1 MGWLREVAA
10 AHSSRA
16 VHACRVAAVAMREL
30 AAVHRFGGRVCGEVV
45 VMVGGG
51 GSSGADRGLEQRPP
65 QDTGALAGEVTARP
79 LVIGGVDGDVEAGV
93 AGGGG
98 GGGEAGGGA
107 PPSPERKQG
116 EGGGTL

>member
-30 AAVHRFGGRVCGEVV
+30 AAVHRFGGRVCGEVGWSGCRECFVSERAQGVVAPAGELARDGEHCPLVTEAGSHGEVV

-51 GSSGADRGLEQRPP
+51 GVGGADRGLEQTPP
-65 QDTGALAGEVTARP
+65 QKTRGL
-79 LVIGGVDGDVEAGV
+79 
-93 AGGGG
+93 GGGG
-98 GGGEAGGGA
+98 GPA
-107 PPSPERKQG
+107 
-116 EGGGTL
+116 